1 MHAIKLSTSSSKG
14 GRLKPVDR
22 RPVIVS
28 KVTGGNFEMHAWMRV
43 FALLATVA
51 LSDGLPASYAADV
64 FPEFDY
70 VGTCKT
76 DQPDSA
82 GTGETLGKCT
92 DEERRAKQQL
102 ARVWSQ
108 FAPDEK
114 TQCIKET
121 NIDGMPSYVELQ
133 ICLQMTSDTRAR
145 VRNGQ
150 GHLSTE

>member
-1 MHAIKLSTSSSKG
+1 MQ
-14 GRLKPVDR
+14 
-22 RPVIVS
+22 
-28 KVTGGNFEMHAWMRV
+28 AWMRV
-43 FALLATVA
+43 FALLASVA
-51 LSDGLPASYAADV
+51 LSDGLRASRAADV

-70 VGTCKT
+70 AATCKS

-92 DEERRAKQQL
+92 DDERRAKQQL

-121 NIDGMPSYVELQ
+121 NIDGTPSYVELQ
-133 ICLQMTSDTRAR
+133 ICLQMAADVRAR
-145 VRNGQ
+145 VRKGQ
-150 GHLSTE
+150 GRLNPE

>member
-1 MHAIKLSTSSSKG
+1 MHSWIRASA
-14 GRLKPVDR
+14 
-22 RPVIVS
+22 
-28 KVTGGNFEMHAWMRV
+28 F
-43 FALLATVA
+43 LATLA
-51 LSDGLPASYAADV
+51 LSDGLSASYAADV

-70 VGTCKT
+70 IATCKT
-76 DQPDSA
+76 DQPDSS

-92 DEERRAKQQL
+92 DDERRAKQQL

-121 NIDGMPSYVELQ
+121 NIDGTPSYVELQ
-133 ICLQMTSDTRAR
+133 ICLQMASDVRAR

-150 GHLSTE
+150 GRVSTE

>member
-1 MHAIKLSTSSSKG
+1 
-14 GRLKPVDR
+14 
-22 RPVIVS
+22 
-28 KVTGGNFEMHAWMRV
+28 MHAWKRAFV
-43 FALLATVA
+43 LLATVTI
-51 LSDGLPASYAADV
+51 SNGLPASYAADV

-70 VGTCKT
+70 VATCKT
-76 DQPDSA
+76 DQPESA
-82 GTGETLGKCT
+82 GTGETLSNCT

-121 NIDGMPSYVELQ
+121 NIDGTPSYVELQ
-133 ICLQMTSDTRAR
+133 ICLQMASDVRAR

-150 GHLSTE
+150 GHVNAE

>member
-1 MHAIKLSTSSSKG
+1 MDTGLCLSSDACADG
-14 GRLKPVDR
+14 WLIRFVCRRRLSG
-22 RPVIVS
+22 I
-28 KVTGGNFEMHAWMRV
+28 
-43 FALLATVA
+43 
-51 LSDGLPASYAADV
+51 
-64 FPEFDY
+64 DY
-70 VGTCKT
+70 IATCKA

-102 ARVWSQ
+102 ARAWSQ

-121 NIDGMPSYVELQ
+121 NVDGMPSYVELQ
-133 ICLQMTSDTRAR
+133 ICLQMASDMRAR